1 MLGGSKDSSGKENRG
16 KQKKSNGE
24 EANKSSLLQM
34 AENMP
39 QSLQQLNDQL
49 NEQQRQQRSLN
60 GHGAAAARHENGTDL
75 VADESATRD
84 RSSVVTNKSTSSRA
98 ERGDK

>member
-1 MLGGSKDSSGKENRG
+1 
-16 KQKKSNGE
+16 
-24 EANKSSLLQM
+24 M
-34 AENMP
+34 A

-60 GHGAAAARHENGTDL
+60 GHGAAAAQHENGTDL

-84 RSSVVTNKSTSSRA
+84 RISVVTNKSTSSRA